1 MSANPVN
8 LLRTGTRFNTR
19 DPGIAVR
26 TGYFADVRDFG
37 AVGDGVTDDTAAIQA
52 ALDAVSVGGTVVI
65 PAGIFRFNKPLVQ
78 QSGTTVTGT
87 GTLYAAPIAEWTGS
101 SRVPPFTSMPG
112 SPFFGL
118 VNENHDAAVITD
130 ENLTVRGI
138 TIDYTELFFADGTR
152 HCIYFRKARRVVIE
166 GVTIL
171 GGSSSIAL
179 LGCDDTLVQGCRL
192 VGFSNCGAD
201 HWDGPSNAK
210 VIGNHIESV
219 EAAQM
224 VNWNPDPT
232 LPPSTGFTANNFALI
247 GNTIVSHEPE
257 ATPIQIE
264 PLRSGATVRN
274 VTVTGN
280 TITNAYFVLR
290 GDVSDTVIASNTMNG
305 FQGFPPAITSYAD
318 VGGAPGVIK
327 FIANTIRNPL
337 TSIGSVAVIRIES
350 NDADI
355 AFNTIFGTGY
365 ASAAISGGAAS
376 PQRFANTVEGSNISG
391 VLKNGFRIPGGT
403 ASQSFI
409 GWTDASGTIPRMY
422 QQLTDNNWIFQGTN
436 STGAARV
443 GLSWVQRSDTSE
455 FTFSVPVLL
464 NSGVR
469 VPVTTLEAAGTTL
482 ADATALSG
490 NVCVVDTASAGS
502 ADGVRLPGTVGRSVE
517 VWNLSGVT
525 INVWPSSGAVSING
539 GSAGAAVTIVNGAMK
554 TFRALTSTDNR
565 VIAEE

>member
-1 MSANPVN
+1 LSGPTTPDTASALPPDIPYG
-8 LLRTGTRFNTR
+8 LLGVEPSLVAN
-19 DPGIAVR
+19 VLE
-26 TGYFADVRDFG
+26 YG
-37 AVGDGVTDDTAAIQA
+37 AVGDGATDDTAAIQA
-52 ALDAVSVGGTVVI
+52 ALDAVPARGTVII
-65 PAGIFRFNKPLVQ
+65 PAGVYIFNKPLLVK
-78 QSGTTVTGT
+78 SNTKVTGT
-87 GTLYAAPIAEWTGS
+87 GTLKAAPIEDWTGS
-101 SRVPPFTSMPG
+101 DRIDPFTAMPG

-138 TIDYTELFFADGTR
+138 TIDYTDLPLGDGTR
-152 HCIYFRKARRVVIE
+152 HCIYFRKVRRVVVE
-166 GVTIL
+166 GVTII
-171 GGSSSIAL
+171 GGSSAVAL
-179 LGCDDTLVQGCRL
+179 LGCDDTLIQACRM
-192 VGFSNCGAD
+192 VDFSNCGPD
-201 HWDGPSNAK
+201 HWDGPGNAK

-232 LPPSTGFTANNFALI
+232 VPPSTGFAANNFALV

-280 TITNAYFVLR
+280 TLTNAYFVLR
-290 GDVSDTVIASNTMNG
+290 GDVSDTVIASNTMDG
-305 FQGFPPAITSYAD
+305 FQGFPPAITSFAWVD
-318 VGGAPGVIK
+318 GTPGVIK
-327 FIANTIRNPL
+327 FIGNTIRNPL

-355 AFNTIFGTGY
+355 AFNTISGTGY
-365 ASAAISGGAAS
+365 ASAAISGGVAN
-376 PQRFANTVEGSNISG
+376 PQLFANTVEGSNISG
-391 VLKNGFRIPGGT
+391 VLKSGFRIPGGT

-436 STGAARV
+436 ATGGARV
-443 GLSWVQRSDTSE
+443 GVSWVQRSDTSE

-469 VPVTTLEAAGTTL
+469 VPVTTLAAAGTTL
-482 ADATALSG
+482 GGATALPG
-490 NVCVVDTASAGS
+490 NVCVVNTASAGS

-565 VIAEE
+565 VIAEA